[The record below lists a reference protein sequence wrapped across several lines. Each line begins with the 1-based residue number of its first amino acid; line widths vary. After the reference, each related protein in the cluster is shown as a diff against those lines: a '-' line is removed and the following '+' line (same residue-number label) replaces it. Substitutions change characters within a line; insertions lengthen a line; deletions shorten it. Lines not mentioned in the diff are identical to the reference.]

1 MSLDDITVETK
12 PQPTIILPNDLTVSK
27 ERGPLWMPAGS
38 VRALITFALVAVFS
52 VCTYQGKDVNG
63 LGELTFLMVGIYA
76 GNRGAA
82 SSLSQ

>member
-1 MSLDDITVETK
+1 
-12 PQPTIILPNDLTVSK
+12 
-27 ERGPLWMPAGS
+27 MPAGS

-63 LGELTFLMVGIYA
+63 LGEITFLMVGIYA

-82 SSLSQ
+82 KIGG